1 MGRYYYNAR
10 WSTSDYTKRL
20 TIKALKEHGLLD
32 GWHNGHSA
40 TLTWS
45 NGSNI
50 GIQTQIWDTTGTVRV
65 YFSQTDR
72 NTWEKKSFD
81 YNITLISTP
90 CNYGWKR
97 WWLVCPLRWNK
108 CTILYL
114 QNNGLFGSR
123 KTLNLCYEE
132 QKESHRYRKLSYIL
146 GKYKTKWLAVW
157 NTIKYP
163 YRNGKP
169 TKKLL
174 RYLRL
179 SEKWPTMDEVM
190 EIDDLLSYGKKSRKK

>member
-1 MGRYYYNAR
+1 MGRYYYDAR

-20 TIKALKEHGLLD
+20 TIKALKEYGFLD
-32 GWHNGHSA
+32 GTRNGYPA

-50 GIQTQIWDTTGTVRV
+50 SIQVSIVGDTWTVRV
-65 YFSQTDR
+65 YFTQSNRT
-72 NTWEKKSFD
+72 TWEEKSMD
-81 YNITLISTP
+81 YNIELISTP
-90 CNYGWKR
+90 CNYGGKR

-123 KTLNLCYEE
+123 KTLNLCYDG
-132 QKESHRYRKLSYIL
+132 QKESKKYRYLSYIM
-146 GKYKTKWLAVW
+146 GMNKTKALVLREKM
-157 NTIKYP
+157 KYP

-169 TKKLL
+169 TKKLE
-174 RYLRL
+174 RFFRL
-179 SEKWPTMDEVM
+179 SEKGPTLDEVM
-190 EIDDLLSYGKKSRKK
+190 LMKDTLFQRKPRKK

>member
-20 TIKALKEHGLLD
+20 TIKVLKEHGLLD
-32 GWHNGHSA
+32 GWHNGHTA

-50 GIQTQIWDTTGTVRV
+50 GIQTQIWDTTGMVRV

-81 YNITLISTP
+81 YNIPLISTP

-97 WWLVCPLRWNK
+97 WWLVCPLKENK

-123 KTLNLCYEE
+123 KTLNLCYDG
-132 QKESHRYRKLSYIL
+132 QKESKKYRYLSYIM
-146 GKYKTKWLAVW
+146 GMNQTKALVLRE
-157 NTIKYP
+157 NMKYP

-169 TKKLL
+169 TKKLE
-174 RYLRL
+174 RFFRL
-179 SEKWPTMDEVM
+179 SEKWPTLDEVM
-190 EIDDLLSYGKKSRKK
+190 LMKDTLFQRKSRKK

>member
-1 MGRYYYNAR
+1 MGRYYYDAR

-20 TIKALKEHGLLD
+20 TIKALKEYGFLD
-32 GWHNGHSA
+32 GTRNGYPA

-50 GIQTQIWDTTGTVRV
+50 SIQVNIVGDSWTVRV
-65 YFSQTDR
+65 YFTQSNRT
-72 NTWEKKSFD
+72 TWEEKSMD
-81 YNITLISTP
+81 YNIDLISTP
-90 CNYGWKR
+90 CNYGGKR

-123 KTLNLCYEE
+123 KTLNLCYDG
-132 QKESHRYRKLSYIL
+132 QKESKKYRYLSYIM
-146 GKYKTKWLAVW
+146 GMNKTKALVLREK
-157 NTIKYP
+157 IKYP

-169 TKKLL
+169 TKKLE
-174 RYLRL
+174 RFFRL
-179 SEKWPTMDEVM
+179 SEKGPTLDEVM
-190 EIDDLLSYGKKSRKK
+190 LIKDTLFCRKPRKK